1 MDKGGPMTL
10 ERADG
15 RTPGEMREIKILT
28 GVNEYAEGS
37 CEISFGRT
45 RVLCTATVEKE
56 TPRWM
61 EPGSETG
68 WITAEYGMLPRA
80 TLVRTKREAATGKQ
94 GGRTL
99 EIQRIIGRSLRQA
112 VDLNL
117 IKGITIRLDCDVIS
131 ADGGT
136 RTASI
141 SGAWIALAQAV
152 NKAASAGLIA
162 AMPPLAHVAAV
173 SVGKLN
179 GEFFLDL
186 DYSEDSHAD
195 FDLNVVL
202 NEGGDIIEIQGT
214 AEKGVL
220 RMPEFDAVLKLAQK
234 GITQIIARQKAA
246 FT

>member
-1 MDKGGPMTL
+1 MILKRG
-10 ERADG
+10 DG
-15 RTPGEMREIKILT
+15 RAVDEMREIKILT

-37 CEISFGRT
+37 CDISFGRT

-56 TPRWM
+56 TPKWM
-61 EPGSETG
+61 APGADTG

-80 TLVRTKREAATGKQ
+80 TQVRTKREAAAGKQ

-112 VDLNL
+112 VDLNA
-117 IKGITIRLDCDVIS
+117 IKGITVRLDCDVLS

-141 SGAWIALAQAV
+141 SGAWIALAQALK
-152 NKAASAGLIA
+152 KAASAGIIPA
-162 AMPPLAHVAAV
+162 VPPLVHVAAV
-173 SVGKLN
+173 SVGKVSS
-179 GEFFLDL
+179 EFCLDL
-186 DYSEDSHAD
+186 DYSEDSGAE

-202 NEGGDIIEIQGT
+202 NEHGDIIEIQGT

-220 RMPEFDAVLKLAQK
+220 RMPELDTVLRLARK
-234 GITQIIARQKAA
+234 GIDQIIVQQRHALI
-246 FT
+246 